1 MSEAMEIIVGNYVR
15 LGDSNALNELRA
27 HREKLL
33 MDMIICKNDA
43 FDTSFVTNVLEA
55 EIAIVDVGLA
65 NFDQPPA

>member
-1 MSEAMEIIVGNYVR
+1 MSEAMETIVGNYVR

-33 MDMIICKNDA
+33 MDMRICKNDA

-55 EIAIVDVGLA
+55 EIAIIDVGLA
-65 NFDQPPA
+65 SFDQPPA